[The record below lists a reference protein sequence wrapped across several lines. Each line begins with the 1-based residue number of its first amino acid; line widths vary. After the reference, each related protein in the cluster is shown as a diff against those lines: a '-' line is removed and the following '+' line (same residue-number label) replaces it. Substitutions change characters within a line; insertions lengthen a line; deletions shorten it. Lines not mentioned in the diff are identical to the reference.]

1 MNFKKVYLIY
11 IIIGALCLIIPSVK
25 AEEIYN
31 ENNKLSVVKIGND
44 YYLLNKEGKFIT
56 GWYEEKG
63 NKYYFDEKTGKRVS
77 GFKDIERETYFFS
90 RVEPNKMRTGEFSI
104 DGFEYKFNEDGT
116 MYTGIYDNGEYKVY
130 YGEDGKKGSGFKEY
144 KGNTYFFSRVEPN
157 KMRTGTF
164 SIDGSVY
171 HFDADGS
178 MYTGLYEEKGSKYYF
193 DEKTGKRV
201 SGFKDIEGNTY
212 FFSRVEPN
220 KMRTGTFS
228 IDGSVYHF
236 DADGSMY
243 AGLYEEKGN
252 KYYFDEK
259 TGQRVSGFKDIEG
272 NTYFFSRVEPNQMRT
287 GTFSIDGPVY
297 HFDADGSMHT
307 GLYEEKG
314 NKYYFDEKT
323 GQRVSGFKDIEG
335 KTYFFSRVEPNQMR
349 TGVFSID
356 GNIYAFEN
364 SGEQITGNNEWI
376 TINGNK
382 YYMINNI
389 AQQGIQK
396 IGEYKYV
403 FDKTGKL
410 RNSTFTE
417 NNKTYEIDSNGHLI
431 KVQTNI
437 KTYYSQ
443 KDSRWNN
450 RKYGFSTL
458 GKTGCASTS
467 MAMAFETILD
477 RTILPPEIADYLYY
491 NTNEYNKTCVGS
503 SGMAIVYATMRY
515 AINREPI
522 NSHEELIQK
531 LKEGK
536 IVFAAM
542 GNGKF
547 ATKTWNHAI
556 VMSKLNDNNETFA
569 LDPLNTNNNG
579 WVSTWLIWNEKS
591 TDPDDATGGAYLYA
605 LF

>member
-1 MNFKKVYLIY
+1 
-11 IIIGALCLIIPSVK
+11 
-25 AEEIYN
+25 
-31 ENNKLSVVKIGND
+31 
-44 YYLLNKEGKFIT
+44 
-56 GWYEEKG
+56 
-63 NKYYFDEKTGKRVS
+63 
-77 GFKDIERETYFFS
+77 
-90 RVEPNKMRTGEFSI
+90 MRTGEFSI

-144 KGNTYFFSRVEPN
+144 KENTYFFSRVEPN

-171 HFDADGS
+171 HFDADGN

-193 DEKTGKRV
+193 DEKTG
-201 SGFKDIEGNTY
+201 
-212 FFSRVEPN
+212 
-220 KMRTGTFS
+220 
-228 IDGSVYHF
+228 
-236 DADGSMY
+236 
-243 AGLYEEKGN
+243 
-252 KYYFDEK
+252 
-259 TGQRVSGFKDIEG
+259 QRVSGFKDIEG
-272 NTYFFSRVEPNQMRT
+272 EKYFFSRVEPNQMRT

-307 GLYEEKG
+307 GLYEEKD

>member
-287 GTFSIDGPVY
+287 G
-297 HFDADGSMHT
+297 
-307 GLYEEKG
+307 
-314 NKYYFDEKT
+314 
-323 GQRVSGFKDIEG
+323 
-335 KTYFFSRVEPNQMR
+335 
-349 TGVFSID
+349 VFSID